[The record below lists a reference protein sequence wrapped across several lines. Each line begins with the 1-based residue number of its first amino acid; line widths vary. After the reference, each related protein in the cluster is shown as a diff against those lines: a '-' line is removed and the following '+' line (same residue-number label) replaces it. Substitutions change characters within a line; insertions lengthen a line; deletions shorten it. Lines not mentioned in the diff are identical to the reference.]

1 MEFSR
6 QEYWS
11 GLPFPSPEDL
21 PDPGIEPRSPALQA
35 DTLLSELPEK
45 PHNMLQIQLNQHN
58 PTQPKSNQVN
68 GKELNS
74 DQWIALVSSPQLL
87 AIQLTNKVGERA

>member
-1 MEFSR
+1 
-6 QEYWS
+6 
-11 GLPFPSPEDL
+11 
-21 PDPGIEPRSPALQA
+21 
-35 DTLLSELPEK
+35 
-45 PHNMLQIQLNQHN
+45 MLQIQLNQHN